1 MKKTFTVKDKDGLHA
16 RPASLVVKAAAK
28 YPGEIDIAY
37 KGKQLTLKSILTVMS
52 LGIPY
57 GESFDVIVTGE
68 NEEGILEEV
77 TAILAENGIV

>member
-1 MKKTFTVKDKDGLHA
+1 MRKEFTVKDKDGLHA

-37 KGKQLTLKSILTVMS
+37 QGKQLTLKSILTVMS

-57 GESFDVIVTGE
+57 KETFEVVVAGEGE
-68 NEEGILEEV
+68 QEILDEI
-77 TAILAENGIV
+77 TNILSENGIV